1 MDYLQSGNFQ
11 QKIVNVISIPQ
22 LFASNIEY
30 VVLNSILSNM
40 VYKLW

>member
-11 QKIVNVISIPQ
+11 QKIVYVISIPQ
-22 LFASNIEY
+22 LSASNIEY

-40 VYKLW
+40 VYKL